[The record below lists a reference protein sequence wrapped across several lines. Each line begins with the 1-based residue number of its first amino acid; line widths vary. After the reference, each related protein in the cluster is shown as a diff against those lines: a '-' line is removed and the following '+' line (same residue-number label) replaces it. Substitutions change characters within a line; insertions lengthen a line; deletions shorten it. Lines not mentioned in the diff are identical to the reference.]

1 MELVEQR
8 DDLFLE
14 YLTLHNTLNR
24 YEEALA
30 LILKHNFHPLGR
42 RRGKGAGP
50 VCIGPYG
57 ASEAACRIVATRK
70 P

>member
-8 DDLFLE
+8 DDVYLE

-30 LILKHNFHPLGR
+30 LILKRNFHP
-42 RRGKGAGP
+42 GKAARARCRPSMCWP
-50 VCIGPYG
+50 V
-57 ASEAACRIVATRK
+57 
-70 P
+70 

>member
-1 MELVEQR
+1 MELVERR

-30 LILKHNFHPLGR
+30 LILKHNFHPWEGGEER
-42 RRGKGAGP
+42 CRPSMYWP
-50 VCIGPYG
+50 VW
-57 ASEAACRIVATRK
+57 S
-70 P
+70 